1 MIKVQ
6 KKDSKIVQIVGHLMV
21 DDYAGYKALLGNEGV
36 IELGC
41 LAHARRKF
49 FDLHQ
54 AAGRAGPNF

>member
-1 MIKVQ
+1 MR
-6 KKDSKIVQIVGHLMV
+6 L
-21 DDYAGYKALLGNEGV
+21 KAVLGNEGV

-54 AAGRAGPNF
+54 AAGGPELALIFETDR